1 MKKQLISSKNKIS
14 NFTQL
19 KIFYINLKD
28 RKDRLKFIKHQLK
41 INKLKGVRVE
51 GVEPNHIDKK
61 LINKYQKYLTPSGIA
76 LCLIHRNIWQ
86 NIVKKKIRYALILE
100 DDVLISKRLKIF
112 IKKIKNILDSEKID
126 IININTHELSTKV
139 GNLKFYI
146 KEIKTGIY
154 DLIST
159 EYGTAGYIITNS
171 GAKKLINDKNFYK
184 LQIDLYLFSKKTR
197 ANQKLNIYQALPALT
212 IPLASISI
220 KKNILRYSNFKNK
233 DNFKKV
239 SMSSADYNN
248 YLNKN
253 KIIKLSNILGNYFK
267 KTLNIKSLKI
277 GKIYFH
283 IRHYL
288 DLLVSNRQHKI
299 ILNKFKF

>member
-1 MKKQLISSKNKIS
+1 MISSKNKIR
-14 NFTQL
+14 NFTQF

-51 GVEPNHIDKK
+51 GVKPKHINKK
-61 LINKYQKYLTPSGIA
+61 LINKNKKYLTPSGIA
-76 LCLIHRNIWQ
+76 LCLVHKNIWQ
-86 NIVKKKIRYALILE
+86 YIVKKKIKYALILE
-100 DDVLISKRLKIF
+100 DDVLISRRLRIF

-126 IININTHELSTKV
+126 IININTHELPTKV

-159 EYGTAGYIITNS
+159 EYGTAGYIITNQ

-197 ANQKLNIYQALPALT
+197 ANQKLNIYQAFPALT

-220 KKNILRYSNFKNK
+220 RKNKLIYSNFKNK
-233 DNFKKV
+233 NNFKKV

-253 KIIKLSNILGNYFK
+253 KIIKLSNILGNFFK

-283 IRHYL
+283 TRHYL
-288 DLLVSNRQHKI
+288 DLLFSNRQHKI